1 MVSNKLPFQWQL
13 SANQLASPYLNKQNP
28 VNILKQMSGPRM
40 FSTRAPRAIVSQGD
54 LELLHTLKTS
64 LRPSWQGAR
73 EGRSFFLLI
82 VVSYGSVA
90 PECLLNTVSSAS
102 LPCCIE
108 LRHQFLGAGLGVS
121 SPTCHPYPSAQPQA
135 HMKLYGWGSF
145 PGKSTDINCFMQVP
159 AS

>member
-13 SANQLASPYLNKQNP
+13 SANQLASSYLNKQNP

-121 SPTCHPYPSAQPQA
+121 SPTRHPYPSRPTTGP
-135 HMKLYGWGSF
+135 HETLWLGLF
-145 PGKSTDINCFMQVP
+145 PRQIN
-159 AS
+159 